1 MISGSNRPPVDTAG
15 DHPPDRAPA
24 GGTATARSRPNELR
38 SVGKAL
44 TLIGELVERESIGV
58 AQASRILAVAPSTAH
73 RLLTTLVAHGFAMRS
88 PELDGRYRL
97 GPALVRGLR
106 HEAVSSLRVREVA
119 HPVLE
124 RIAAR
129 CGETAHLAVLDG
141 LDAVGID
148 HVESP
153 RAVVARHPNGTRM
166 PPHATAVGQALLA
179 FRPDVAEALIAEGLT
194 HHTGETIEDPRALRR
209 VLREVRRRGYAVNVR
224 GWQAETAGVA
234 APVLDAAGRAVAS
247 VGISGPVSRVS
258 RRDLVAFAPLAVAA
272 AGEIGHLLTLAA
284 ERPGHQVAVAM
295 STPGSP
301 T

>member
-1 MISGSNRPPVDTAG
+1 MASGPNRPPEDVIG
-15 DHPPDRAPA
+15 DRQPGRGRA
-24 GGTATARSRPNELR
+24 GGTATARSRPAELR
-38 SVGKAL
+38 SVGNAL
-44 TLIGELVERESIGV
+44 TLIGELVEHESIGV
-58 AQASRILAVAPSTAH
+58 AQAARILAVAPSTAH
-73 RLLTTLVAHGFAMRS
+73 RLLSTLVAHGFAMRS
-88 PELDGRYRL
+88 PELDGRYRR

-106 HEAVSSLRVREVA
+106 HEAVSPVRLQEIA
-119 HPVLE
+119 HPILE

-129 CGETAHLAVLDG
+129 SGETAHLAVLDG

-148 HVESP
+148 HVESQ
-153 RAVVARHPNGTRM
+153 RTVVARHPNGTRM

-209 VLREVRRRGYAVNVR
+209 VLREVRRRGYAVNIR

-272 AGEIGHLLTLAA
+272 AGEIGHRLALAA
-284 ERPGHQVAVAM
+284 EGSSHQVATAA
-295 STPGSP
+295 PGSP
-301 T
+301 A